1 MCYCVNINVQNSIED
16 IFNQIDLSLAKNKNI
31 DYYSQH
37 DVHKNK
43 PIFGFDYLGEI
54 REYKDF
60 SNRYLESAGN
70 ISKGHYNP
78 VELSMGVPITAFM
91 MKKNGSL
98 IIQFR
103 YNSNNFKLE
112 DFESFVF
119 EFSKVVKE
127 CVAFQPQ

>member
-1 MCYCVNINVQNSIED
+1 MLRLEKSNLFSCLNGVY
-16 IFNQIDLSLAKNKNI
+16 KNKNI

-91 MKKNGSL
+91 MKKERKL
-98 IIQFR
+98 IMLTFM
-103 YNSNNFKLE
+103 L
-112 DFESFVF
+112 VTAG
-119 EFSKVVKE
+119 V
-127 CVAFQPQ
+127 VAFAIMATVGLNIGMKLYK